1 MTNPKQKARG
11 DAIYEAGHR
20 VRDPAGIIEA
30 VAITSIPVQPASSP
44 EAEFNG
50 VIIPMTPQ
58 DLARLDEIEALC
70 SNRPGAKLLVLFGRN
85 RTGND

>member
-20 VRDPAGIIEA
+20 VRDPAGIIET

-44 EAEFNG
+44 KRSSTESLS
-50 VIIPMTPQ
+50 P
-58 DLARLDEIEALC
+58 
-70 SNRPGAKLLVLFGRN
+70 
-85 RTGND
+85 